1 MNTRYN
7 VEIIISL
14 CVGVVKMKKIIVL
27 FMFIGVILF
36 AQTPNECIVCHEGI
50 KDIRDK
56 NSGMMQAILA
66 KADEAGAKG
75 NDCVVCHGGN
85 PRATTKD
92 EAHKG
97 TLEYFKN
104 HEGPKAY
111 YPYPA
116 SPWINKNTCGM
127 CHATQV
133 SAQENNLMAT
143 EQGKIHGA
151 LWGFGAKE
159 GYKHTYTNFGTKS
172 IHERIGT
179 EVYKEYMAKLQTLEP
194 QGFLDETKELPA
206 APTAEEVELDPTL
219 SVYTYLRQECLR
231 CHTGGKG
238 RERRGDYRGLGCAS
252 CHVPYSN
259 EGLYEGKDKSIPTME
274 HGHML
279 VHAIQ
284 SSREVKVEVNDVNY
298 SGIPVETCTTC
309 HNRGKR
315 IGVSYQGLMETEYKA
330 TFDAQ
335 GNGQPKLH
343 TKRYLHLTED
353 IHYSKGMLC
362 QDCHTSN
369 DMHGDGFAR
378 GANLGAVEIECQDC
392 HGTTQKYPWELPLG
406 YSDEFATT
414 PKKGKARGT
423 TKTLAKYLE
432 QGAIPADKGDGFLL
446 SARGNPLTK
455 AVRHGDKI
463 MMHLSSG
470 KDVELKPLKLLKAEN
485 KISKEGLVAMDQI
498 QAHTDKLECYTCH
511 ATWAP
516 QCYGCHVKV
525 DYSGGKQNPDFL
537 AASKHHVNG
546 KTGDVDTLKDFLVDG
561 KVTETR
567 SYLRWE
573 DPALSQNGEGRV
585 SPTIPGCQVTLTVIG
600 KDGNTLLQ
608 NHIFK
613 LQGVEN
619 NGTVN
624 VPYDGVN
631 SIVMSPVQPHTVSK
645 KSRTCESC
653 HTSLKAQGKGI
664 NGGKYFS
671 DQSKTT
677 IVDLMAANKKLLVK
691 QVDEQI
697 PAIPNLKHDY
707 SVMIDENGTQ
717 VQTVGNHWRLSQ
729 ALDKKTL
736 DKLDRQGACLACHQE
751 LPSKDLAV
759 SLMVHTAKY
768 AGVHIDNEMHK
779 TIVHKSILLSAW
791 VQVLGGLLLG
801 GGLVYWYMRRRKQM
815 RCREE

>member
-1 MNTRYN
+1 
-7 VEIIISL
+7 
-14 CVGVVKMKKIIVL
+14 MKRVLIVL
-27 FMFIGVILF
+27 FFMTVIVF
-36 AQTPNECIVCHEGI
+36 AQQSNGCIECHKGI
-50 KDIRDK
+50 EDIRERS
-56 NSGMMQAILA
+56 SGMMQAILDKA
-66 KADEAGAKG
+66 KEAGAEG

-85 PRATTKD
+85 PLASTKE

-97 TLEYFKN
+97 TLEYFKK

-116 SPWINKNTCGM
+116 SPWVNEHTCGM
-127 CHATQV
+127 CHPKQV
-133 SAQENNLMAT
+133 SAQENSLMAT

-159 GYKHTYTNFGTKS
+159 GYKHTYTNFGGES
-172 IHERIGT
+172 PDPHERLGT
-179 EVYKEYMAKLQTLEP
+179 KAYKKYMQKLKALEP
-194 QGFLDETKELPA
+194 QGFLEETKELPP
-206 APTAEEVELDPTL
+206 APTASEVEKDPTL

-231 CHTGGKG
+231 CHTGGQG
-238 RERRGDYRGLGCAS
+238 RKRRGDYRGIGCAS

-259 EGLYEGKDKSIPTME
+259 EGRYEGSDKSINKKE
-274 HGHML
+274 DGHML
-279 VHAIQ
+279 VHSIH
-284 SSREVKVEVNDVNY
+284 SSSEAKVHVNDINY

-315 IGVSYQGLMETEYKA
+315 IGVSYQGLMETEYQA
-330 TFDAQ
+330 TFDDK
-335 GNGQPKLH
+335 GDGQPKLH

-369 DMHGDGFAR
+369 DMHGDGFFR

-406 YSDEFATT
+406 YSDEFETK
-414 PKKGKARGT
+414 PKKGKPRGT
-423 TKTLAKYLE
+423 TKSLAEYLR
-432 QGAIPADKGDGFLL
+432 QGNIPKDVGDGFLL

-455 AVRHGDKI
+455 AVKKGNKI
-463 MMHLSSG
+463 IMHLASG
-470 KDVELKPLKLLKAEN
+470 KEIELKPLKLLKKEN

-498 QAHTDKLECYTCH
+498 EAHTDKLECYTCH

-516 QCYGCHVKV
+516 QCYGCHVKI
-525 DYSGGKQNPDFL
+525 DYSDGKQNPDYL
-537 AASKHHVNG
+537 AASKYHVNG

-573 DPALSQNGEGRV
+573 DPALSQNGEGRI

-600 KDGNTLLQ
+600 KKGNTLLQ

-624 VPYDGVN
+624 VPKDGVN
-631 SIVMSPVQPHTVSK
+631 SIVMSPVQPHTISK
-645 KSRTCESC
+645 KSRRCESC
-653 HTSLKAQGKGI
+653 HTSLKAQGRGI
-664 NGGKYFS
+664 NAGEYFAN
-671 DQSKTT
+671 QSKST
-677 IVDLMAANKKLLVK
+677 IVDLMDANKRLLVK
-691 QVDEQI
+691 GVDEQI

-729 ALDKKTL
+729 ALDSKSIS
-736 DKLDRQGACLACHQE
+736 KLDRSGACLSCHKE
-751 LPSKDLAV
+751 MPSGDLAV
-759 SLMVHTAKY
+759 SLMVHAAKY
-768 AGVHIDNEMHK
+768 AGVNIDNKMHK
-779 TIVHKSILLSAW
+779 TIINKSILLSAW
-791 VQVLGGLLLG
+791 LQVLGGLLFG
-801 GGLVYWYMRRRKQM
+801 VGLVYLYIRWRREQKSQN
-815 RCREE
+815 

>member
-1 MNTRYN
+1 MR
-7 VEIIISL
+7 
-14 CVGVVKMKKIIVL
+14 KIIFLTLLSVGLL
-27 FMFIGVILF
+27 FGALE
-36 AQTPNECIVCHEGI
+36 NECIVCHAGI

-56 NSGMMQAILA
+56 NSGMMQAILQ

-75 NDCVVCHGGN
+75 NDCIVCHGGS
-85 PRATTKD
+85 PEATEKSA
-92 EAHKG
+92 AHQG
-97 TLEYFKN
+97 TITYFKEN
-104 HEGPKAY
+104 KGPKAF

-116 SPWINKNTCGM
+116 SPWINANTCGM
-127 CHATQV
+127 CHPNQV
-133 SAQENNLMAT
+133 AAQENNLMAT

-159 GYKHTYTNFGTKS
+159 GYKHTYTNFGGKSPDPHKRLGTKS
-172 IHERIGT
+172 
-179 EVYKEYMAKLQTLEP
+179 YQNYMDKLAKLEP
-194 QGFLDETKELPA
+194 QGFLEETKELPA
-206 APTAEEVELDPTL
+206 APTAEEVEKDPTL

-238 RERRGDYRGLGCAS
+238 RERRGDYRGIGCAS
-252 CHVPYSN
+252 CHIPYSN
-259 EGLYEGKDKSIPTME
+259 AGLYEGNDKSISKKE
-274 HGHML
+274 DGHML

-284 SSREVKVEVNDVNY
+284 SSREVKVSVHDINY

-315 IGVSYQGLMETEYKA
+315 IGVSYQGLMETSYQA
-330 TFDAQ
+330 TFDDK

-369 DMHGDGFAR
+369 DMHGDGFFR

-392 HGTTQKYPWELPLG
+392 HGTTSKYPWELPLG
-406 YSDEFATT
+406 YSDEFATK
-414 PKKGKARGT
+414 PKTGTARGT
-423 TKTLAKYLE
+423 TKTLAAYLK
-432 QGAIPADKGDGFLL
+432 QGAIPKDKGDGFLL

-455 AVRHGDKI
+455 AVRKGDKV

-470 KDVELKPLKLLKAEN
+470 KDIELKPLKLLKKEN

-525 DYSGGKQNPDFL
+525 DYSGGKQNPDYL

-546 KTGDVDTLKDFLVDG
+546 KTGEVDTLKDFLVDG

-573 DPALSQNGEGRV
+573 DPALSQNGEGRI

-600 KDGNTLLQ
+600 KDGNALLQ

-613 LQGVEN
+613 IKGVEGRDAN
-619 NGTVN
+619 DTEGI
-624 VPYDGVN
+624 N

-677 IVDLMAANKKLLVK
+677 IVDLMRADKKLLVK
-691 QVDEQI
+691 GVDEQI

-717 VQTVGNHWRLSQ
+717 VQTVGNHWKLSQ
-729 ALDKKTL
+729 ALDKKTR

-751 LPSKDLAV
+751 LPSNDLAV

-791 VQVLGGLLLG
+791 VQVLGGLFLG
-801 GGLVYWYMRRRKQM
+801 GGLVYLYMRRRKQM
-815 RCREE
+815 RCKND

>member
-1 MNTRYN
+1 MIFYT
-7 VEIIISL
+7 IKAKDMI
-14 CVGVVKMKKIIVL
+14 KMMALWTVFAALL
-27 FMFIGVILF
+27 FSQM
-36 AQTPNECIVCHEGI
+36 PNECIVCHEGI

-56 NSGMMQAILA
+56 SSGMMQAILA
-66 KADEAGAKG
+66 KAEEAGAKG

-85 PRATTKD
+85 PEATVK
-92 EAHKG
+92 EAAHKG
-97 TLEYFKN
+97 TLSYFKT

-133 SAQENNLMAT
+133 AAQENNLMAT

-159 GYKHTYTNFGTKS
+159 GYIHTYTNFGTKS

-179 EVYKEYMAKLQTLEP
+179 AVYKEYMAKLQTLEP
-194 QGFLDETKELPA
+194 QGFLEETKELPA
-206 APTAEEVELDPTL
+206 APTAEEVERDPTL
-219 SVYTYLRQECLR
+219 SMYTYLRQECLR

-238 RERRGDYRGLGCAS
+238 RNRRGDYRGLGCAS

-259 EGLYEGKDKSIPTME
+259 EGLYEGKDKSIPTTE

-279 VHAIQ
+279 VHAIH

-315 IGVSYQGLMETEYKA
+315 IGVSYQGLMETEYQS
-330 TFDAQ
+330 TFDKQ
-335 GNGQPKLH
+335 GKGQPKLH

-414 PKKGKARGT
+414 PKTGKSRGT

-432 QGAIPADKGDGFLL
+432 QGAIPSDKGDGFLL

-455 AVRHGDKI
+455 AIRKGNKVI
-463 MMHLSSG
+463 MHLSSG
-470 KDVELKPLKLLKAEN
+470 KDIELKPLKLLKKED

-546 KTGDVDTLKDFLVDG
+546 KTGEVDTLKDFLVDG

-600 KDGNTLLQ
+600 KEGNTLLQ

-619 NGTVN
+619 NSSVTV
-624 VPYDGVN
+624 PKDGVN

-653 HTSLKAQGKGI
+653 HASLKAQGKGI

-717 VQTVGNHWRLSQ
+717 VQTVGNHWKLSQ

-736 DKLDRQGACLACHQE
+736 DKLDRQGTCLACHQE

-768 AGVHIDNEMHK
+768 VGVNIDNEMHK

-791 VQVLGGLLLG
+791 VQVLGGLFLG
-801 GGLVYWYMRRRKQM
+801 GGLVYWVMRRRRRMQCKK
-815 RCREE
+815 E

>member
-1 MNTRYN
+1 M
-7 VEIIISL
+7 IKILSL
-14 CVGVVKMKKIIVL
+14 FSL
-27 FMFIGVILF
+27 FITFTL
-36 AQTPNECIVCHEGI
+36 AQTENSCMGCHEGVA
-50 KDIRDK
+50 DIRDR
-56 NSGMMQAILA
+56 NSGMMQAILQ
-66 KADEAGAKG
+66 KAEEAGVKG

-85 PRATTKD
+85 PQAKKKE
-92 EAHKG
+92 EAHEG
-97 TLEYFKN
+97 TLKYFIEN
-104 HEGPKAY
+104 EGPKAF

-127 CHATQV
+127 CHPNQV
-133 SAQENNLMAT
+133 AAQDNNLMAT

-159 GYKHTYTNFGTKS
+159 GYKHTYTNFGGKS
-172 IHERIGT
+172 PDPHERLGT
-179 EVYKEYMAKLQTLEP
+179 ETYKKYMEQLAKLEP

-206 APTAEEVELDPTL
+206 APTAEEVERDPTL

-238 RERRGDYRGLGCAS
+238 RNKRGDYRGFGCAS

-259 EGLYEGKDKSIPTME
+259 EGLYEGKDKSISTTE
-274 HGHML
+274 KGHML

-284 SSREVKVEVNDVNY
+284 SSREVKVEVNDINY

-315 IGVSYQGLMETEYKA
+315 IGVSYQGLMETEYQA
-330 TFDAQ
+330 TFDDQ

-353 IHYSKGMLC
+353 IHYAKGMLC

-369 DMHGDGFAR
+369 DMHGDGFFR

-406 YSDEFATT
+406 YSDEFETK
-414 PKKGKARGT
+414 PKTGKARGT
-423 TKTLAKYLE
+423 TKTLASYLE
-432 QGAIPADKGDGFLL
+432 QGAIPEDRGDGFLL

-455 AVRHGDKI
+455 AVKKGDKVV
-463 MMHLSSG
+463 MYLSSG
-470 KDVELKPLKLLKAEN
+470 KEMELKPLKLLKKEE

-498 QAHTDKLECYTCH
+498 AAHTDKLECYTCH

-516 QCYGCHVKV
+516 QCYGCHVKI
-525 DYSGGKQNPDFL
+525 DYSGGKQNPDYL
-537 AASKHHVNG
+537 AASKYHVNG
-546 KTGDVDTLKDFLVDG
+546 KSGEVDTLKDFLVDG

-600 KDGNTLLQ
+600 KEGNTLLQ

-619 NGTVN
+619 NGTVD
-624 VPYDGVN
+624 VPKDGVN
-631 SIVMSPVQPHTVSK
+631 SIVMAPVQPHTDDQSVSK
-645 KSRTCESC
+645 LRE
-653 HTSLKAQGKGI
+653 
-664 NGGKYFS
+664 
-671 DQSKTT
+671 
-677 IVDLMAANKKLLVK
+677 
-691 QVDEQI
+691 
-697 PAIPNLKHDY
+697 
-707 SVMIDENGTQ
+707 
-717 VQTVGNHWRLSQ
+717 LS
-729 ALDKKTL
+729 
-736 DKLDRQGACLACHQE
+736 
-751 LPSKDLAV
+751 
-759 SLMVHTAKY
+759 Y
-768 AGVHIDNEMHK
+768 
-779 TIVHKSILLSAW
+779 
-791 VQVLGGLLLG
+791 
-801 GGLVYWYMRRRKQM
+801 
-815 RCREE
+815 